1 MQSAKMKI
9 GNKHIRTACTT
20 EMISDDATRLK
31 IKTLSETLICD
42 DYGVRNDLGRK
53 TETVLLVMAYFVAVS
68 ANAAYVIYQM
78 RQMSKRLVT
87 VTDRFET
94 RLRRSKL
101 DCCTVHQSFCETVH
115 SGSYKNGVVW
125 KTSV

>member
-20 EMISDDATRLK
+20 EMISDHATRLK
-31 IKTLSETLICD
+31 NKTLSETLICD
-42 DYGVRNDLGRK
+42 DYGVRNDLGRN
-53 TETVLLVMAYFVAVS
+53 TETVLLVAYFVAVS

-94 RLRRSKL
+94 QTIKVGLL
-101 DCCTVHQSFCETVH
+101 H
-115 SGSYKNGVVW
+115 SGPVIL
-125 KTSV
+125 